1 MSSESQY
8 IHAAAKYES
17 NGVKLF
23 FQGINKEPQNLA
35 FLFPVMVDYLKSEI
49 PGKKVVD
56 IGCGTGTWCYKAALS
71 GAKSVDGFDI
81 QEEMAELAKQAT
93 SQFGNVNIC
102 VGDVMDM
109 PYEDNTFDVALSFY
123 VTCSLRLEAC
133 ISHFKEMYRVLAPG
147 GKAMVVSHTKAAFTG
162 TYLRNGVDQMMV
174 EKQIA
179 RKLMNLPAY
188 PSQDQI
194 NHAFK
199 DFSDLVFKIF
209 IIDQNGQL
217 QRIADA
223 DKVSIGQATWSKTEI
238 MTFANYF
245 YDDDYL
251 QQQIKAAGFNID
263 NIENYYTEERR
274 VAYNNTNPE
283 IELDKAFTD
292 TPPLVMYHLSK
303 PVNV

>member
-8 IHAAAKYES
+8 NHAAKYES
-17 NGVKLF
+17 NEVKLY
-23 FQGINKEPQNLA
+23 FQGSNEEPQNLA

-56 IGCGTGTWCYKAALS
+56 IGCGTGNWCYKAALC

-81 QEEMAELAKQAT
+81 QEEMVKLAKQAT

-102 VGDVMDM
+102 IGDVMDM
-109 PYEDNTFDVALSFY
+109 PYEDNTFDVALSFC
-123 VTCSLRLEAC
+123 VTCGLRLEAC
-133 ISHFKEMYRVLAPG
+133 SRHFKEMYRVLAPG
-147 GKAMVVSHTKAAFTG
+147 GKAIVVSHTKAAFTG

-179 RKLMNLPAY
+179 RKLTNLPAY

-199 DFSDLVFKIF
+199 DFNDLVYTTF

-217 QRIADA
+217 QRIDDV
-223 DKVSIGQATWSKTEI
+223 DKVSNGQAIWSNTQI
-238 MTFANYF
+238 MTFADYF

-251 QQQIKAAGFNID
+251 QQQIKAAGLNID

-274 VAYNNTNPE
+274 VVYNNTNPE
-283 IELDKAFTD
+283 IELDKAITD
-292 TPPLVMYHLSK
+292 TPPFAMYHLSK